1 MYADKDGNIW
11 VTDAEMKLL
20 EEMFKARDQK
30 IADMVCDDIME
41 MIKTE
46 LPKIW
51 EERLKRK
58 RVAPKVRFTL
68 EYDPVSQGFEVIKP
82 APKKEVF

>member
-1 MYADKDGNIW
+1 MYADKDGNVWATEAEWEII
-11 VTDAEMKLL
+11 DARE
-20 EEMFKARDQK
+20 RRV
-30 IADMVCDDIME
+30 ADMVYEGIMKV
-41 MIKTE
+41 IKTE

-68 EYDPVSQGFEVIKP
+68 EYDPASQGFEVIKSD
-82 APKKEVF
+82 PKKEVF